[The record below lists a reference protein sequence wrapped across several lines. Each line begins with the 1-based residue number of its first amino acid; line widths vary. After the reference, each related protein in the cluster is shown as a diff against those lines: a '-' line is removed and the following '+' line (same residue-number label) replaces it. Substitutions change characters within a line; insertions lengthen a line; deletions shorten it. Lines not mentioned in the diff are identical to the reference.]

1 MQSLRHSHSP
11 KRITSPNTITTA
23 MAKLIAVF
31 GATGAQGSSVV
42 NVLFAASGYKVRAL
56 TRNPDSSGAKALAEK
71 GCEVVKVD
79 MEDASSL
86 ENALKGCYGAF
97 VVTNY
102 WGLLGEEIQK
112 QNPNAADDAMKREVK
127 QGKLIA
133 DASKKLGLK
142 HVIYSGLE
150 NASELTKK
158 PCQHLDG
165 KALVEKYL
173 DETNVPNTSAR
184 VAFYFQNFL
193 SFFVPQKGKDG
204 TYSVSLPVKKAID
217 AVDVNDLGPV
227 VLAIFNDP
235 GKYIGQKV
243 GITGDKLTMDE
254 FIAIISEAT
263 GKTVKYN
270 LIPYD
275 TYAQF
280 PFPGAAELASMF
292 EFFDLKDLYD
302 VAVIRSMHPKV
313 ATFKE
318 WAENNKDKLIVA

>member
-1 MQSLRHSHSP
+1 
-11 KRITSPNTITTA
+11 
-23 MAKLIAVF
+23 MAKLVAVF

-42 NVLFAASGYKVRAL
+42 GALLAASGYKVRAL

-86 ENALKGCYGAF
+86 VNALKGCY
-97 VVTNY
+97 VTNY

-112 QNPNAADDAMKREVK
+112 QNPNAADDAMEREIK
-127 QGKLIA
+127 QGKTIA
-133 DASKKLGLK
+133 DISKKLGLK
-142 HVIYSGLE
+142 HVVYSGLE

-158 PCQHLDG
+158 PCQHFDG

-184 VAFYFQNFL
+184 MAFYFQNFL
-193 SFFVPQKGKDG
+193 SYFVPQKSEDG
-204 TYSVSLPVKKAID
+204 TYSVSLPVKKAMH

-243 GITGDKLTMDE
+243 GVTGDKLTVDE
-254 FIAIISEAT
+254 FVAIISEVT

-270 LIPYD
+270 RVPYD
-275 TYAQF
+275 TFAQF
-280 PFPGAAELASMF
+280 PFPGAADMASMF
-292 EFFDLKDLYD
+292 EFYDLKDLYD
-302 VAVIRSMHPKV
+302 VAVVRSMHPKV

-318 WAENNKDKLIVA
+318 WAEKNKDKFIAA